1 MVTSRLPG
9 MGPIQSRG
17 FLRILH
23 HRQETHSNYELM
35 LRLLGVE
42 DEARSDNL
50 VLMLILMLMLS
61 CLEKGGQLVVWIC

>member
-1 MVTSRLPG
+1 
-9 MGPIQSRG
+9 
-17 FLRILH
+17 
-23 HRQETHSNYELM
+23 M